1 MIRIFNSALASVA
14 VTLAAGCASSPTQ
27 YLTLVPPASK
37 AAASTVVGAVQPLV
51 TVSVPGQVD
60 QPNLVVRL
68 ADGSLLLLET
78 VRWIAPLQEEIR
90 SALVLSLADQL
101 AASPLPTR
109 IHVDIERF
117 DSIPNQYASI
127 EAVWSLTRTP
137 GPRPTLACRSSLRV
151 PVGPGYAEL
160 ARGHQTAIS
169 ELAAAIIRQAKK
181 SPPADLACD

>member
-1 MIRIFNSALASVA
+1 MTRTFTALACLA
-14 VTLAAGCASSPTQ
+14 LTLAAGCASAPTQ
-27 YLTLVPPASK
+27 YLTLVPPGIKS
-37 AAASTVVGAVQPLV
+37 AASTVVGAVHPLV

-60 QPNLVVRL
+60 QPNLVVRV

-78 VRWIAPLQEEIR
+78 VRWIAPLREEIR

-101 AASPLPTR
+101 AAASPLPAR

-117 DSIPNQYASI
+117 DSVPNHYASI

-137 GPRPTLACRSSLRV
+137 GPRATLACRSSLRV

-160 ARGHQTAIS
+160 ARGHQTAIGA
-169 ELAAAIIRQAKK
+169 LAAAMIRQAQK